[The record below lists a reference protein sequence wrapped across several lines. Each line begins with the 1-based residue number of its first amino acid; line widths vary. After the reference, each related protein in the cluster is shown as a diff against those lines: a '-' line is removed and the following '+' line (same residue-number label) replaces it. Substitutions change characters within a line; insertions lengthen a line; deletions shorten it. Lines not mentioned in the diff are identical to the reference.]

1 MKNRVYF
8 IIVFIFFSCV
18 SYSANVE
25 WMKGYVVTNESDT
38 IYGEL
43 GYRDGTGDWK
53 ECFYRQQGEV
63 EYKVYSPEQITAYGY
78 ESGLLCSVA
87 SFWYNRSLLF
97 GCKKMYGFSQGLCC
111 IYCKRGFRNNDG
123 VV

>member
-63 EYKVYSPEQITAYGY
+63 EYKVYSPAYDKRKY
-78 ESGLLCSVA
+78 K
-87 SFWYNRSLLF
+87 
-97 GCKKMYGFSQGLCC
+97 CKK
-111 IYCKRGFRNNDG
+111 YCLQPQ
-123 VV
+123 

>member
-1 MKNRVYF
+1 M
-8 IIVFIFFSCV
+8 
-18 SYSANVE
+18 
-25 WMKGYVVTNESDT
+25 
-38 IYGEL
+38 GEL

-78 ESGLLCSVA
+78 ESGLLFVSEDIKLFKIKQRV
-87 SFWYNRSLLF
+87 FVQSLLS
-97 GCKKMYGFSQGLCC
+97 GIIDLYYLDVKKMYGFSQGLCC

>member
-78 ESGLLCSVA
+78 ESGLLFVSEDIK
-87 SFWYNRSLLF
+87 LF
-97 GCKKMYGFSQGLCC
+97 KIKQRVLFSRFFL
-111 IYCKRGFRNNDG
+111 
-123 VV
+123 V

>member
-78 ESGLLCSVA
+78 ESGLLFVSEDIK
-87 SFWYNRSLLF
+87 LF
-97 GCKKMYGFSQGLCC
+97 KINFIMQLQGIQLQKLYIKKQIILKK
-111 IYCKRGFRNNDG
+111 IWD
-123 VV
+123 

>member
-63 EYKVYSPEQITAYGY
+63 ENIKFILRNR
-78 ESGLLCSVA
+78 LLLMVM
-87 SFWYNRSLLF
+87 NQ
-97 GCKKMYGFSQGLCC
+97 GFSLSLK
-111 IYCKRGFRNNDG
+111 I
-123 VV
+123 